1 MPDLKTL
8 KANSKI
14 LIKGHKDIAL
24 TRSSAEFFLRSQL
37 GIDFLEWLKSGVGF
51 PEEFFFATLVRV
63 SQKLYYQRGIVVQS
77 MYCQNHILFLPLT
90 FFQQIKYKRN
100 PTCYG

>member
-1 MPDLKTL
+1 MPDLNTL

-77 MYCQNHILFLPLT
+77 MYCQNNFLT
-90 FFQQIKYKRN
+90 FPADF
-100 PTCYG
+100 

>member
-1 MPDLKTL
+1 MPHLKTL

-77 MYCQNHILFLPLT
+77 MYSQRPRIDLNKRFLHRPNAT
-90 FFQQIKYKRN
+90 
-100 PTCYG
+100 TA

>member
-1 MPDLKTL
+1 MLLGATYHTNE
-8 KANSKI
+8 ASFSKFHI
-14 LIKGHKDIAL
+14 WFYPTKGHKDVAL

-63 SQKLYYQRGIVVQS
+63 SQKLFYQEGIVVQS
-77 MYCQNHILFLPLT
+77 KYLVKSYFS
-90 FFQQIKYKRN
+90 FFKTKA
-100 PTCYG
+100 